1 MTKQS
6 MLKRIIHWSKNHKK
20 LSILFV
26 VVIVIIIYYISKS
39 LFGSSSIPTYTLA
52 MARTGSI
59 VQTVTG
65 SGQISASNQT
75 DIQSRASGTIKSIN
89 VKVGQ
94 VVKAGELIAT
104 IDSQDALLTLQ
115 NAKISYAK
123 LVQPAKEADIAIAKN
138 NLAKAYD
145 SGFNS
150 VANVFLDLPTILTGL
165 KDLLYGQTGYL
176 SDQNA
181 SYLSS
186 VGRNYR
192 DTAGRSYDIA
202 YSKYQN
208 TLQEYKSLTRSSDT
222 SKLDTLIANTY
233 DTIKAV
239 AEATTNAQNAIN
251 YIKTNQSEYQSS
263 GASGALSNT
272 TTWAGQANSDVSS
285 IVSAQNSILSSKNS
299 LDTLVTGTDDLDL
312 QSALIN
318 LEQAQRTYENN
329 FVRAPYDGIIGR
341 IPVNVYSQASSGTT
355 IATIV
360 GQSKVASIS
369 LNEIDAAKVK
379 VGQTVNITFDAIDEL
394 NATGTVSVVD
404 EIGTVSSGV
413 VSYGIKIAVNA
424 DDARIKPGMSVNTT
438 IVTLQKDNVLVIPT
452 VAIKKSGGESYVQV
466 LSDSVVKA
474 NLPATSTLART
485 GASGTS
491 TMTRNR
497 MSTSTVRAPSIMNNP
512 NLQQVNRT
520 ITISTEESPIRITVT
535 TGESDDTNTEIL
547 KGITRGSYVVT
558 KTSNAGVT
566 QTSAPSILSGIGGT
580 RSVGGTGAVRPNIP
594 R

>member
-1 MTKQS
+1 MTQ
-6 MLKRIIHWSKNHKK
+6 
-20 LSILFV
+20 
-26 VVIVIIIYYISKS
+26 
-39 LFGSSSIPTYTLA
+39 
-52 MARTGSI
+52 
-59 VQTVTG
+59 
-65 SGQISASNQT
+65 
-75 DIQSRASGTIKSIN
+75 
-89 VKVGQ
+89 
-94 VVKAGELIAT
+94 
-104 IDSQDALLTLQ
+104 DSTRW
-115 NAKISYAK
+115 
-123 LVQPAKEADIAIAKN
+123 
-138 NLAKAYD
+138 
-145 SGFNS
+145 
-150 VANVFLDLPTILTGL
+150 ANVFLDLPTILTGL

-192 DTAGRSYDIA
+192 DTAGRSYDMA
-202 YSKYQN
+202 YTKYQN

-222 SKLDTLIANTY
+222 SKLDTLLANTY

-239 AEATTNAQNAIN
+239 AEASINAQNAIN
-251 YIKTNQSEYQSS
+251 YIKTNQSEYQSG
-263 GASGALSNT
+263 GAETALSNT
-272 TTWAGQANSDVSS
+272 TTWASQANSDVSS

-318 LEQAQRTYENN
+318 LQQAERTYENY

-341 IPVNVYSQASSGTT
+341 IPVNVYSQAGSGTT

-369 LNEIDAAKVK
+369 LNEIDAAKVN
-379 VGQTVNITFDAIDEL
+379 VGQTVNITFDAIDEF

-413 VSYGIKIAVNA
+413 VSYGIKIAVNT

-438 IVTLQKDNVLVIPT
+438 IVTLQKDNVLVIPSG
-452 VAIKKSGGESYVQV
+452 AIKKTGGESYVQV
-466 LSDSVVKA
+466 LADSIVKA
-474 NLPATSTLART
+474 NLPATSTMART

-491 TMTRNR
+491 TMTRNK
-497 MSTSTVRAPSIMNNP
+497 MATSTSRVPSMMNNP
-512 NLQQVNRT
+512 SLQQINRT
-520 ITISTEESPIRITVT
+520 VTISTEESPTRITVT
-535 TGESDDTNTEIL
+535 TGESDDTNTEII
-547 KGITRGSYVVT
+547 KGLTRGQYIIT
-558 KTSNAGVT
+558 KTSNASVT

-580 RSVGGTGAVRPNIP
+580 RSPGGSTGAMRATIP